1 MSALSSTERRAVTG
15 STIGR
20 RSGPGL
26 PDPRLRLPHI
36 GRRLATTGLLVVLGV
51 ALLAAVPGLRDVL
64 REIHEIDLGWV
75 ALAVALELASAVSF
89 VVVFR
94 LFFDQLD
101 GRDAR
106 ALAWTAQ
113 GSGALLPGGGVGG
126 LAIGGWLTSLTG
138 VPVGWI
144 VRRSAGLF
152 FLGALVSTSALV
164 GAGVALMAG
173 APGPH
178 YRLTV
183 VLPTILVAV
192 GIVLVA
198 ALPAMLRSRSR
209 APRWITAIAGGVSE
223 AEQTAFNRHPSWR
236 LLGAVGYLAFDV
248 AVLWVL
254 LRAVGHGPSIAV
266 VVLAYSIGYAAN
278 SLPIPGGIGVLDAG
292 LTGALVLYGVSPV
305 HAAAAVIV
313 YHAIAFWVPGLG
325 GMLAYLRLRPRLL
338 RADARATAN
347 FGPTQVTLASEEVHH
362 ARTDLDP
369 QTDRSRLGRCP
380 QQRARTRT
388 LHGSLRQAQSTQ
400 VPRQPRPDPRDQP

>member
-1 MSALSSTERRAVTG
+1 
-15 STIGR
+15 
-20 RSGPGL
+20 
-26 PDPRLRLPHI
+26 
-36 GRRLATTGLLVVLGV
+36 LATTGLLVVLGV

-113 GSGALLPGGGVGG
+113 GSGALLPGGGAGG

-138 VPVGWI
+138 VPVRWI

-152 FLGALVSTSALV
+152 FLSALVSTTALV

-178 YRLTV
+178 YRATV
-183 VLPTILVAV
+183 VLPTIVVAV
-192 GIVLVA
+192 GTLLVA
-198 ALPAMLRSRSR
+198 ALPAALRSRR
-209 APRWITAIAGGVSE
+209 KAPRWIAAIAAGVSE
-223 AEQTAFNRHPSWR
+223 AERTTFNRHPSWR
-236 LLGAVGYLAFDV
+236 LFGAVGYLAFDI

-254 LRAVGHGPSIAV
+254 LRAVGHAPSVAV

-292 LTGALVLYGVSPV
+292 LTGALVLYGLSPV

-325 GMLAYLRLRPRLL
+325 GLLAYLRLRPRLL
-338 RADARATAN
+338 RADARAPAN
-347 FGPTQVTLASEEVHH
+347 LGPTQVTLASEEVHH
-362 ARTDLDP
+362 ARIDIDT
-369 QTDRSRLGRCP
+369 QADRSRLGRGA
-380 QQRARTRT
+380 QRRSRTRS
-388 LHGSLRQAQSTQ
+388 LHGPVRQAPSPQLSGQS
-400 VPRQPRPDPRDQP
+400 RPDPGAQP